1 VSDRELAQA
10 KLEVLQYLPIRVL
23 GAVLNDVR
31 LGGVYRYYSYYL
43 EGYEA
48 TDEPAGAEGEVLR
61 GPE

>member
-1 VSDRELAQA
+1 MQA
-10 KLEVLQYLPIRVL
+10 KLQVLDHLPIRQL

-48 TDEPAGAEGEVLR
+48 QDEPAGVAGRVLR
-61 GPE
+61 APE